1 MYNHQLDTF
10 IQVADMGSFS
20 KAAGQIHITPTA
32 VIKQINSLEA
42 KLGLQLFER
51 THRGL
56 TLTKPGVSLYNDA
69 KYLIQFCSN
78 SIKLA
83 KNAAEH
89 SDNVIRVGVS
99 LMTPGDFLLSL
110 CTKIHELCPDIKFQL
125 IPFDN
130 TVYNAKEI
138 LGNFGRDID
147 VIASWFDDNYE
158 SVFGCAALKLKDD
171 PICCAVGI
179 HHNLASKSVLTV
191 DDLRGETLMIINNWN
206 PYVDHL
212 RSFAIEQKINYEYF
226 SYYDLSVFNQCENS
240 NNILMAF
247 DSWRNAHS
255 LMKILPVEWDF
266 TIPYGLLY
274 SLEPSDVMKN
284 FLEAVVKV
292 SEI

>member
-1 MYNHQLDTF
+1 MYNHKLDTF
-10 IQVADMGSFS
+10 IRVADAGSFS
-20 KAAGQIHITPTA
+20 KAAEESHITPTA
-32 VIKQINSLEA
+32 VIKQINSLETT
-42 KLGLQLFER
+42 LGLQLFER

-56 TLTKPGVSLYNDA
+56 TLTKTGAFLYNDA
-69 KYLIQFCSN
+69 KYLIQFCRN
-78 SIKLA
+78 SIKQA
-83 KNAAEH
+83 KNAAGH

-99 LMTPGDFLLSL
+99 PMTPGDFLLSL
-110 CTKIHELCPDIKFQL
+110 CSKIHMLCPDIKFQL

-130 TVYNAKEI
+130 TVNNAKEI

-158 SVFGCAALKLKDD
+158 STFGCAALKLKDD

-179 HHNLASKSVLTV
+179 HHNLASKNVLTV

-206 PYVDHL
+206 PYVDRL
-212 RSFAIEQKINYEYF
+212 CSFVVEQEINFEYF
-226 SYYDLSVFNQCENS
+226 DFYDLSVFNQCENS

-255 LMKILPVEWDF
+255 LTKILPVAWEF

-274 SLEPSDVMKN
+274 SPEPSEVMKN
-284 FLEAVVKV
+284 FLDAVTKV
-292 SEI
+292 VEI